1 MVALLAMEDFEEDDA
16 APTILELAIVEP
28 EDATPLI
35 LASVDAGSFGYGSL
49 SDLSH
54 SVRRFRD

>member
-28 EDATPLI
+28 GDATPLVF
-35 LASVDAGSFGYGSL
+35 ASVDAGSFS
-49 SDLSH
+49 
-54 SVRRFRD
+54 